1 MRGLVLS
8 LLVACAT
15 PQSPPIEH
23 VAAGSEPDE
32 ELRVRDDL
40 GPVFHVPV
48 DNSPQLGPRDAPI
61 TIVAFTDFECRFCA
75 RALPTLEALREHYGD
90 DLRIVFR
97 HFPLS
102 FHRRALPAHEIAQE
116 VHHAGGNDA
125 FWQFHDALFRD
136 RSNLDPERLEEL
148 AGPHYAVLADHRH
161 RTTIE
166 ADIEL
171 GRRLGVRGTPTF
183 FFNGRRLSGAR
194 PLSEMMAY
202 ADDAAARAR
211 VAMNEG
217 ASRETAYLAVIRDGL
232 REQPTEPEPSDLLP
246 AVPPVPEHAP
256 RRGSE
261 DEDALVIHMFS
272 DFECRFCA
280 RALQTVL
287 RVLEQ
292 YPEVAL
298 VYRHMPLR
306 SHRNARAAANA
317 AIEAHRLGGDAKFW
331 EAHDRLLEHSHEL
344 GPQTYAAIARDIGL
358 DASRIQQAAATNAH
372 GTVIAMDLRTA
383 RAVGASGT
391 PTFVIGDRVLR
402 GARPFLEF
410 EEIIDDILY
419 PEGVE

>member
-1 MRGLVLS
+1 MLRWLPALA
-8 LLVACAT
+8 LLACAT
-15 PQSPPIEH
+15 TSTQTERAPADTASRE
-23 VAAGSEPDE
+23 AEP
-32 ELRVRDDL
+32 RDDL

-48 DNSPQLGPRDAPI
+48 DNSAQLGRPDAAI
-61 TIVAFTDFECRFCA
+61 TVVAFTDFECRFCA
-75 RALPTLEALREHYGD
+75 RALPTLAALRQRYGD
-90 DLRIVFR
+90 DIRIVFR

-102 FHRRALPAHEIAQE
+102 FHRRAPAAHEIAQE
-116 VHHAGGNDA
+116 ILHAEGNAA
-125 FWQFHDALFRD
+125 FWRFHDALFAD
-136 RSNLDPERLEEL
+136 RANLDPETLEQL
-148 AGPHYAVLADHRH
+148 AGPHYAALADHRH

-194 PLSEMMAY
+194 PLGDMIAY
-202 ADDAAARAR
+202 ADDAALRAQIAR
-211 VAMNEG
+211 NEG
-217 ASRETAYLAVIRDGL
+217 ASSDEVYARIIAEGL
-232 REQPTEPEPSDLLP
+232 REQPSEPEPSDVLP
-246 AVPPVPEHAP
+246 AAPPVPEHAP
-256 RRGSE
+256 RRGS
-261 DEDALVIHMFS
+261 DDPDALVIHMFS
-272 DFECRFCA
+272 DFECRYCA
-280 RALQTVL
+280 RALDTVL

-292 YPEVAL
+292 YPDEVAL

-317 AIEAHRLGGDAKFW
+317 SIEAQRLGGDAKFW
-331 EAHDRLLEHSHEL
+331 EAHDRLLEHSHQL
-344 GPQTYAAIARDIGL
+344 GPETYAAIARELDL
-358 DASRIQQAAATNAH
+358 DAAQIQRAAETNAH
-372 GTVIAMDLRTA
+372 GTVIAADLRTA